1 MAVRKVKHV
10 EWRLWALMADRGIR
24 SASELSDLLDE
35 RAGYKCSRA
44 QSSRYTQDPPP
55 ALTIKFLSALLT
67 TLDAKPEELFR
78 VTEIEEVVPEQ
89 GQDKDQG
96 STESKARRTRV
107 TGDRAS
113 PSAEKPKDPPRLFR
127 LGVSESKRKP

>member
-24 SASELSDLLDE
+24 SASELSDLLEE

-78 VTEIEEVVPEQ
+78 VVEREEEIAEQ
-89 GQDKDQG
+89 SPDENQD
-96 STESKARRTRV
+96 STAPKARRNRV
-107 TGDRAS
+107 TGERAS
-113 PSAEKPKDPPRLFR
+113 SSTEKPKDPPRLFR